1 MKKQTLS
8 VIDPH
13 VCGGAKLLI
22 RNNTAAPERLQPLQM
37 AGWSCRSANLI
48 LRADMSI
55 YLRRRNADLYM
66 DELKCAGLSF
76 NSTDI

>member
-1 MKKQTLS
+1 MKKQTLPRLR
-8 VIDPH
+8 PH

-22 RNNTAAPERLQPLQM
+22 KNNTAAPERLQPPQM
-37 AGWSCRSANLI
+37 LGWPCRFANLI

-55 YLRRRNADLYM
+55 YLRRRNAALYM
-66 DELKCAGLSF
+66 DELKCVGLSF